1 MEMQHR
7 WGTSTK
13 RLEVA
18 TYLDRKY
25 WKHETESD
33 NNNKWQWKRGA
44 TTTAVTSGVT
54 RLYEEVRRGF
64 NNNEEQNHEVS
75 LTGRKHKPF
84 HFTD

>member
-25 WKHETESD
+25 GKHETESD
-33 NNNKWQWKRGA
+33 SNNKWQWKRGA

>member
-7 WGTSTK
+7 GGTSTK

-33 NNNKWQWKRGA
+33 NNKKWQWKRGA
-44 TTTAVTSGVT
+44 TTTAVTSCVT

-64 NNNEEQNHEVS
+64 NNNEE
-75 LTGRKHKPF
+75 
-84 HFTD
+84 